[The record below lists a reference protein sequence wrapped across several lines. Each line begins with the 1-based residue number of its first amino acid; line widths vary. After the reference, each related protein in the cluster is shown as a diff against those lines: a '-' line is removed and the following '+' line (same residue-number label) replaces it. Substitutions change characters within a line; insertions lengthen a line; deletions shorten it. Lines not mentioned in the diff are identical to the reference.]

1 MIVSRAVCPGGV
13 GCRTIRRSSAETLDP
28 QMQAALG
35 TLLRGWN
42 KQKPGELICA
52 IAICLQSRNPL
63 PPPIAAVMSISL
75 LEQLQNPSNVVLLV
89 VFLYLLYPIV
99 FSASSDP
106 SKPATSHLESY
117 SWMPEHHPESII
129 WKEYTPRSLRQYD
142 GTASSNAPILFA
154 IRGKVYDVSTGR
166 SFYGPGGP
174 YGESFTP
181 KQFFFLRLYSIG
193 NFAGRDASRGLA
205 KQSFE
210 MVTAVYTT
218 TCVGYLRYLYVQ
230 DMLTPIDVPIDD
242 LSDLSPSEWGNLK
255 EW

>member
-1 MIVSRAVCPGGV
+1 
-13 GCRTIRRSSAETLDP
+13 
-28 QMQAALG
+28 
-35 TLLRGWN
+35 
-42 KQKPGELICA
+42 
-52 IAICLQSRNPL
+52 
-63 PPPIAAVMSISL
+63 MSISL

-174 YGESFTP
+174 YG
-181 KQFFFLRLYSIG
+181 